1 MGKGSFL
8 FIMRIEKTRLRS
20 EEKRKRLK
28 AQKDR
33 VF

>member
-1 MGKGSFL
+1 MK
-8 FIMRIEKTRLRS
+8 IEKTGLRS

-33 VF
+33 VFLIYDS